1 MAKVLNP
8 EKIFVL
14 FALFFGFLMVFL
26 IPPFQ
31 SPDETAHLCRAYGI
45 SRGQFFPQK
54 VNGNVGSFL
63 PENLLKFL
71 KASTNSDSMDLFFA
85 KRIKYS
91 PEKFKEISAIKL
103 DNNKKVFIDYANMA
117 RLSPVSYFPQ
127 STGIIIASLCTQHIW
142 LLLLAGKI
150 VTLLFY
156 TLLGYYSIKSIPF
169 LKWACVFLLCA
180 R

>member
-1 MAKVLNP
+1 MTQW
-8 EKIFVL
+8 FVL
-14 FALFFGFLMVFL
+14 CKANQILTRK
-26 IPPFQ
+26 IQ
-31 SPDETAHLCRAYGI
+31 RNT
-45 SRGQFFPQK
+45 
-54 VNGNVGSFL
+54 GNQ
-63 PENLLKFL
+63 
-71 KASTNSDSMDLFFA
+71 A
-85 KRIKYS
+85 
-91 PEKFKEISAIKL
+91 

-169 LKWACVFLLCA
+169 LKWACVFLLLCPMSLSLGA
-180 R
+180 SISADAVLISVSVLYISKIFQYSFDTQQKINNKQTCIIEPACGVTGFEQSRVF